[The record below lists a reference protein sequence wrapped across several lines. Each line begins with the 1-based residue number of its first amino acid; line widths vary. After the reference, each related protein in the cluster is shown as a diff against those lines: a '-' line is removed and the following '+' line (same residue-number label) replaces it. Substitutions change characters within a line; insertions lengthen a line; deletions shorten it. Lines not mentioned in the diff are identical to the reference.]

1 MDINEAS
8 RRNTSTEGGERKDM
22 IGRRRIKRECLF
34 RKAFSLK
41 NVFYTPFPI
50 SNIAL
55 SF

>member
-22 IGRRRIKRECLF
+22 IGRRIKRECLF

-41 NVFYTPFPI
+41 NVFQTPFPI